1 MYVEIYCYFFE
12 FQLLGIYSE
21 DSVTR
26 DAINAGKNIISCEMQ
41 KLDYDKKLL
50 AAINLTTMYEEN
62 NHVVAWFEACH
73 HKFFRRV
80 DIILSSIGTNR
91 WRGNIPVKGTDR
103 DELSGMIGNYIKI
116 LDSWLENENE
126 VEIIGLHTPTKIF
139 QVTLLNTH
147 LKNFVVDLQY

>member
-1 MYVEIYCYFFE
+1 V
-12 FQLLGIYSE
+12 
-21 DSVTR
+21 
-26 DAINAGKNIISCEMQ
+26 INAGKNIISCEIQ

-126 VEIIGLHTPTKIF
+126 MEIIGLHTPTKIF

-147 LKNFVVDLQY
+147 LKNFVGELLH